1 MTNKFKL
8 LAVTSL
14 SVLAALSSA
23 PAFAAGTTAGS
34 TINNTAT
41 VGYSVGGV
49 AQTAVSSNTASFVVD
64 RRISMTLTEPGNAT
78 TSVVPGSSNQVTTFL
93 LTNTSN
99 AALDFGLA
107 LAQPAGGT
115 AAHGGTDNF
124 DVTAPTF
131 WINTGASAGSATYD
145 SANSVQVTYI
155 DELAADATRYIFVL
169 ANVPGTR
176 VNGDV
181 AGVTLTAQA
190 RDSGTA
196 GTQGAVSGETTGA
209 NTAGVDTVWAD
220 AAGATD
226 AVRDGQISARDDYT
240 VAAALLTVNK
250 TSKIISDP
258 LNGTTNPKMIPG
270 ATVEYCIQVANAAG
284 GATATSPTITD
295 IVPAQTTYD
304 ATFGIKLNG
313 TVTAGVCNADGT
325 TGGSYNGGTTTVSG
339 TLNNVAGGSTSAL
352 YFRVTIN

>member
-1 MTNKFKL
+1 MTNKFNL
-8 LAVTSL
+8 LAVSSIVT
-14 SVLAALSSA
+14 VAALSAA
-23 PAFAAGTTAGS
+23 PAYAAGTTAGS
-34 TINNTAT
+34 SINNTAT

-49 AQTAVSSNTASFVVD
+49 AQTAVTSNIATFVVD

-78 TSVVPGSSNQVTTFL
+78 TSVVPASSNQVTTFL

-107 LAQPAGGT
+107 LAQPVGGA

-145 SANSVQVTYI
+145 AANSVQVTYI
-155 DELAADATRYIFVL
+155 DELAADASRYVFVL
-169 ANVPGTR
+169 ANVPNTR

-190 RDSGTA
+190 RESGAT
-196 GTQGAVSGETTGA
+196 GTQGAVSTETAGA
-209 NTAGVDTVWAD
+209 NTGGMDTVFAD

-250 TSKIISDP
+250 TSRIISDP
-258 LNGTTNPKMIPG
+258 LNLAVNPKMIPG
-270 ATVEYCIQVANAAG
+270 ATVEYCIQVANGAG
-284 GATATSPTITD
+284 GSTATAPTITD

-304 ATFGIKLNG
+304 ATFGIRLNG
-313 TVTAGVCNADGT
+313 TVTAGVCNADGVA
-325 TGGSYNGGTTTVSG
+325 GGSYNGGTTTVSG
-339 TLNNVAGGSTSAL
+339 TLNNLAGGATSTL

>member
-1 MTNKFKL
+1 MTNKFNL
-8 LAVTSL
+8 LAVS
-14 SVLAALSSA
+14 SFIAVAALSAA
-23 PAFAAGTTAGS
+23 PAYAAGTTAGS
-34 TINNTAT
+34 SINNTAT

-49 AQTAVSSNTASFVVD
+49 AQTAVTSNTATFVVD
-64 RRISMTLTEPGNAT
+64 RKISMTLTEPGNAT
-78 TSVVPGSSNQVTTFL
+78 TSVAPGSSNQVTTFL

-107 LAQPAGGT
+107 LAQPVGGT
-115 AAHGGTDNF
+115 TAHGGTDGF
-124 DVTAPTF
+124 DVTTPTY
-131 WINTGASAGSATYD
+131 WINTGVSVASATYD
-145 SANSVQVTYI
+145 PANSVQVTYI
-155 DELAADATRYIFVL
+155 DELAADATKYIFVL
-169 ANVPGTR
+169 ANIPAIR
-176 VNGDV
+176 ANGDV

-196 GTQGAVSGETTGA
+196 GTQGAVSGETAGA
-209 NTAGVDTVWAD
+209 NTAGVDTVFAD

-250 TSKIISDP
+250 TSRIISDP
-258 LNGTTNPKMIPG
+258 LNLLVNPKMIPG

-284 GATATSPTITD
+284 GATATAPTITD

-304 ATFGIKLNG
+304 ATFGIRLNG
-313 TVTAGVCNADGT
+313 TVTAGVCNADGVA
-325 TGGSYNGGTTTVSG
+325 GGAYNGGTTTVSG
-339 TLNNVAGGSTSAL
+339 TLANLAGGSTSTL